1 MKSMIRCIVLVFAAV
16 IQVFG
21 ATSANADTILNYQI
35 SGPDSFSANFTLP
48 QNPTPSGGNELAF
61 YFTSL
66 PIDVNG
72 SLTNLT
78 LGFYGTLFG
87 GAVGSSIFNLYGQQL
102 FSWDAS
108 SATPTMDVGTFY
120 TIGSAGG
127 DRGLY
132 TVTVSAV
139 PEPASFVL
147 LGTGLL
153 ILFAVRRRR
162 RVASTSAPN

>member
-1 MKSMIRCIVLVFAAV
+1 MKPMIRCVVLAFAAV
-16 IQVFG
+16 ILLLG
-21 ATSANADTILNYQI
+21 TTSANADTILNYEI
-35 SGPDSFSANFTLP
+35 SGPDSFSASFTLP
-48 QNPTPSGGNELAF
+48 QNPTPSGGDELAF

-66 PIDVNG
+66 PVDVNG
-72 SLTNLT
+72 AWTNLT
-78 LGFYGTLFG
+78 VAFYSALFG
-87 GAVGSSIFNLYGQQL
+87 GGVGSNTFDLYGRQL

-108 SATPTMDVGTFY
+108 SATPTMDLGTFN

-139 PEPASFVL
+139 PEPASLVL

-153 ILFAVRRRR
+153 TLFGVRRRR
-162 RVASTSAPN
+162 CFA